1 MQRNSLATLE
11 LSGTSKTEQVFQ
23 VIGAIRAEFTRLRHL
38 EKDYETLREEHMSL
52 LSKLEKEKARTA
64 TWTVPTFQFNLD
76 AEHGTGHSA
85 SSLQEFYNNLGAVPA
100 KSLEFH
106 LNRQDFEAWLASI
119 GQEELAQAFIKA
131 RGENLSDG
139 ALRSRLREEYAPA
152 RGPHRT

>member
-1 MQRNSLATLE
+1 M
-11 LSGTSKTEQVFQ
+11 
-23 VIGAIRAEFTRLRHL
+23 RLRHL

-131 RGENLSDG
+131 RGENLSDE
-139 ALRSRLREEYAPA
+139 ALRSRLREVVRPYAST
-152 RGPHRT
+152 G